1 MGLGRKL
8 RSGFLQAMGLAAIYY
23 LILSLAFPQVV
34 QVKHFYFLV
43 SLVIPI
49 YLFGAFTFELKLFS
63 RKLWVRR
70 LIVTLLSSLHAIA
83 ISILFGYLWW
93 ERRILIIFGIAMAVG
108 IVIDIFLYYVA
119 DVIQKRNLEAINQ
132 KLAEQNKEN

>member
-8 RSGFLQAMGLAAIYY
+8 GSGFLQAMGLAAIYY

-34 QVKHFYFLV
+34 QVKHFNFFV

-70 LIVTLLSSLHAIA
+70 LIVTLLSFLHAIA
-83 ISILFGYLWW
+83 ISIL
-93 ERRILIIFGIAMAVG
+93 
-108 IVIDIFLYYVA
+108 
-119 DVIQKRNLEAINQ
+119 
-132 KLAEQNKEN
+132 